1 VTPDAG
7 NAGSTESGFTV
18 IELLIVFVFVGLM
31 VLIAF
36 PRLERSLTHAN
47 VRNARTLSIGLYQR
61 ARASALETG
70 RVTTLTF
77 NGNVA
82 AVTATPRLSPLAGS
96 TDDTLGGPHDLQALY
111 GVTVTGNP
119 SSTLTVDPR
128 GLASSNATTI
138 YFTRLGITDSMF
150 VSGFGRVIK

>member
-1 VTPDAG
+1 MTPDAG
-7 NAGSTESGFTV
+7 KAGFSARGFTF
-18 IELLIVFVFVGLM
+18 IEMLIVFVFVGLM

-36 PRLERSLTHAN
+36 PLLERSLTRAN

-61 ARASALETG
+61 ARSSALETG
-70 RVTTLTF
+70 RVTALTF

-82 AVTATPRLSPLAGS
+82 TVTATPRLTPVAGS
-96 TDDTLGGPHDLQALY
+96 TEDTLGGPHDLRALY

-119 SSTLTVDPR
+119 TTILTVDPR

-138 YFTRLGITDSMF
+138 YFTRLGKTDSMN
-150 VSGFGRVIK
+150 VSGFGRVVK